1 MKKLPILIFILLCLS
16 AMATSCGSYRKAER
30 NIENDLKQ
38 ALAKTINEK
47 GMETMRQDSIRAYRS
62 IARTE
67 GEMMTIAVGDETLR
81 RHLRNPQLGEM
92 AFITYTVRC
101 ERGGWKVTFD
111 TEAKC
116 SAVMIWSLSD
126 QRLSAWLAVMALL
139 SLALSFRGRK
149 QSQPTNEAR
158 AESQARLGYALQEG
172 GRRSQLTTSREERL
186 SLLRLSRGAK
196 EEDESQL
203 TTSREPSSSLEW
215 PRCEGGRQSQPIT
228 MDSFSATHLTPMQR
242 QLMEMFVASGSH
254 RLSKHEIC
262 DALWPK
268 KDDAS
273 ETLYALISRLKREL
287 DKTSSFDIISDRGR
301 AYILKRRKSES

>member
-1 MKKLPILIFILLCLS
+1 MKKLPILMFILLCLT
-16 AMATSCGSYRKAER
+16 AMATSCGCYRKAER

-101 ERGGWKVTFD
+101 ESGGWKVTLD

-139 SLALSFRGRK
+139 SLALSFRGR
-149 QSQPTNEAR
+149 R
-158 AESQARLGYALQEG
+158 
-172 GRRSQLTTSREERL
+172 QL
-186 SLLRLSRGAK
+186 
-196 EEDESQL
+196 
-203 TTSREPSSSLEW
+203 
-215 PRCEGGRQSQPIT
+215 QPIT

>member
-67 GEMMTIAVGDETLR
+67 GEMMTIVVGDETLR

-139 SLALSFRGRK
+139 SLALSFRGR
-149 QSQPTNEAR
+149 R
-158 AESQARLGYALQEG
+158 
-172 GRRSQLTTSREERL
+172 QL
-186 SLLRLSRGAK
+186 
-196 EEDESQL
+196 
-203 TTSREPSSSLEW
+203 
-215 PRCEGGRQSQPIT
+215 QPIT

>member
-1 MKKLPILIFILLCLS
+1 MKKLPILIFILLCLT

-92 AFITYTVRC
+92 AFITYKVRC
-101 ERGGWKVTFD
+101 ERGEWKVTFD

-116 SAVMIWSLSD
+116 SAAMIWSLSD
-126 QRLSAWLAVMALL
+126 QRLSAWLSVMALL
-139 SLALSFRGRK
+139 SLALSFRGR
-149 QSQPTNEAR
+149 R
-158 AESQARLGYALQEG
+158 
-172 GRRSQLTTSREERL
+172 QLR
-186 SLLRLSRGAK
+186 
-196 EEDESQL
+196 
-203 TTSREPSSSLEW
+203 
-215 PRCEGGRQSQPIT
+215 PIT

>member
-1 MKKLPILIFILLCLS
+1 MKKLPILIFFFLCLT

-126 QRLSAWLAVMALL
+126 QRLSAWLSVMALL
-139 SLALSFRGRK
+139 SLALSFRGR
-149 QSQPTNEAR
+149 R
-158 AESQARLGYALQEG
+158 
-172 GRRSQLTTSREERL
+172 QL
-186 SLLRLSRGAK
+186 
-196 EEDESQL
+196 
-203 TTSREPSSSLEW
+203 
-215 PRCEGGRQSQPIT
+215 QPIT

-287 DKTSSFDIISDRGR
+287 DKTSNYDIISDRGR
-301 AYILKRRKSES
+301 AYVLKRRKSGS

>member
-1 MKKLPILIFILLCLS
+1 MKKLPILIFILLCLT

-81 RHLRNPQLGEM
+81 RHLRNQQLGEM
-92 AFITYTVRC
+92 AFITYTVGR
-101 ERGGWKVTFD
+101 ERGRWKVTFN

-116 SAVMIWSLSD
+116 SAAMIWSFSD
-126 QRLSAWLAVMALL
+126 QRLPAWLTVMALL
-139 SLALSFRGRK
+139 SLALSFRGR
-149 QSQPTNEAR
+149 R
-158 AESQARLGYALQEG
+158 
-172 GRRSQLTTSREERL
+172 QLR
-186 SLLRLSRGAK
+186 
-196 EEDESQL
+196 
-203 TTSREPSSSLEW
+203 
-215 PRCEGGRQSQPIT
+215 PIT

>member
-116 SAVMIWSLSD
+116 SAAMIWNLSD
-126 QRLSAWLAVMALL
+126 QRLSAWLSVMALL
-139 SLALSFRGRK
+139 SLALSFRDRR

-172 GRRSQLTTSREERL
+172 GRQR
-186 SLLRLSRGAK
+186 
-196 EEDESQL
+196 
-203 TTSREPSSSLEW
+203 
-215 PRCEGGRQSQPIT
+215 QPIT

>member
-1 MKKLPILIFILLCLS
+1 MKKLPILIFFFLCLT

-47 GMETMRQDSIRAYRS
+47 GMETMRQDSIRAYQS

-139 SLALSFRGRK
+139 SLALSFRGR
-149 QSQPTNEAR
+149 R
-158 AESQARLGYALQEG
+158 
-172 GRRSQLTTSREERL
+172 QLR
-186 SLLRLSRGAK
+186 
-196 EEDESQL
+196 
-203 TTSREPSSSLEW
+203 
-215 PRCEGGRQSQPIT
+215 PIT
-228 MDSFSATHLTPMQR
+228 MDSFSATHLTTMQR
-242 QLMEMFVASGSH
+242 QLMEMFIASGSH

-287 DKTSSFDIISDRGR
+287 DKTSSFDILSDRGR

>member
-116 SAVMIWSLSD
+116 SAAMIWSFSD

-139 SLALSFRGRK
+139 SLALSFRGR
-149 QSQPTNEAR
+149 
-158 AESQARLGYALQEG
+158 
-172 GRRSQLTTSREERL
+172 
-186 SLLRLSRGAK
+186 
-196 EEDESQL
+196 
-203 TTSREPSSSLEW
+203 
-215 PRCEGGRQSQPIT
+215 RQSPPIT
-228 MDSFSATHLTPMQR
+228 MDNFSATHLTPMQR

>member
-1 MKKLPILIFILLCLS
+1 MKKLPILIFLLLCLT

-139 SLALSFRGRK
+139 SLALSFRGR
-149 QSQPTNEAR
+149 R
-158 AESQARLGYALQEG
+158 
-172 GRRSQLTTSREERL
+172 QLR
-186 SLLRLSRGAK
+186 
-196 EEDESQL
+196 
-203 TTSREPSSSLEW
+203 
-215 PRCEGGRQSQPIT
+215 PIT

-301 AYILKRRKSES
+301 AYILKHRKSES

>member
-1 MKKLPILIFILLCLS
+1 MKKLPILIFILLCLT

-116 SAVMIWSLSD
+116 SAAMIWSLSD

-139 SLALSFRGRK
+139 SLALSFRGR
-149 QSQPTNEAR
+149 
-158 AESQARLGYALQEG
+158 
-172 GRRSQLTTSREERL
+172 
-186 SLLRLSRGAK
+186 
-196 EEDESQL
+196 
-203 TTSREPSSSLEW
+203 
-215 PRCEGGRQSQPIT
+215 RQSQPIT

>member
-1 MKKLPILIFILLCLS
+1 MKKLPILIFIVLCFT
-16 AMATSCGSYRKAER
+16 AMATSYGSYRKAQR
-30 NIENDLKQ
+30 NIESDLQQ

-47 GMETMRQDSIRAYRS
+47 GVETMRQDSIRAYRS

-81 RHLRNPQLGEM
+81 RHLRNQQLGEM
-92 AFITYTVRC
+92 AFITYTVGR
-101 ERGGWKVTFD
+101 ERGRWKVTFD

-116 SAVMIWSLSD
+116 SAAMIWSLSD
-126 QRLSAWLAVMALL
+126 QRLPAWFAAMALL
-139 SLALSFRGRK
+139 SLALSFRDRRQLHPTTNREPSNSLEWPRCEGGRR
-149 QSQPTNEAR
+149 SQPTNEAR
-158 AESQARLGYALQEG
+158 AESQARLGYALQ
-172 GRRSQLTTSREERL
+172 
-186 SLLRLSRGAK
+186 
-196 EEDESQL
+196 
-203 TTSREPSSSLEW
+203 
-215 PRCEGGRQSQPIT
+215 EGGRQSQPIT

>member
-1 MKKLPILIFILLCLS
+1 MKKLPILIFLLLCLT

-139 SLALSFRGRK
+139 SLALSFRGR
-149 QSQPTNEAR
+149 
-158 AESQARLGYALQEG
+158 
-172 GRRSQLTTSREERL
+172 
-186 SLLRLSRGAK
+186 
-196 EEDESQL
+196 
-203 TTSREPSSSLEW
+203 
-215 PRCEGGRQSQPIT
+215 RQSQPIT

>member
-1 MKKLPILIFILLCLS
+1 MKKLPILIFLLLCLT

-126 QRLSAWLAVMALL
+126 QRLSAWLSVMALL
-139 SLALSFRGRK
+139 SLALSFRGR
-149 QSQPTNEAR
+149 
-158 AESQARLGYALQEG
+158 
-172 GRRSQLTTSREERL
+172 
-186 SLLRLSRGAK
+186 
-196 EEDESQL
+196 
-203 TTSREPSSSLEW
+203 
-215 PRCEGGRQSQPIT
+215 RQRQPIT

-301 AYILKRRKSES
+301 AYILKRR

>member
-1 MKKLPILIFILLCLS
+1 MKKLPILIFLLLCLT

-126 QRLSAWLAVMALL
+126 QRLSAWLSVMALL
-139 SLALSFRGRK
+139 SLALSFRGR
-149 QSQPTNEAR
+149 R
-158 AESQARLGYALQEG
+158 
-172 GRRSQLTTSREERL
+172 QLR
-186 SLLRLSRGAK
+186 
-196 EEDESQL
+196 
-203 TTSREPSSSLEW
+203 
-215 PRCEGGRQSQPIT
+215 PIT
-228 MDSFSATHLTPMQR
+228 MDCFSATHLTPMQR
-242 QLMEMFVASGSH
+242 QLMEMFVASDSH
-254 RLSKHEIC
+254 SLSKHEIC
-262 DALWPK
+262 NALWPK

-287 DKTSSFDIISDRGR
+287 DKTSNYDIISDRGR
-301 AYILKRRKSES
+301 AYALKQRKSGS

>member
-1 MKKLPILIFILLCLS
+1 MKKLPILIFIVLCLT
-16 AMATSCGSYRKAER
+16 AVATSYGSYRKAQR
-30 NIENDLKQ
+30 NIENDLQQ

-139 SLALSFRGRK
+139 SLALSFRGR
-149 QSQPTNEAR
+149 
-158 AESQARLGYALQEG
+158 
-172 GRRSQLTTSREERL
+172 
-186 SLLRLSRGAK
+186 
-196 EEDESQL
+196 
-203 TTSREPSSSLEW
+203 
-215 PRCEGGRQSQPIT
+215 RQSQPIT

>member
-139 SLALSFRGRK
+139 SLALSFRGR
-149 QSQPTNEAR
+149 R
-158 AESQARLGYALQEG
+158 
-172 GRRSQLTTSREERL
+172 QL
-186 SLLRLSRGAK
+186 
-196 EEDESQL
+196 
-203 TTSREPSSSLEW
+203 
-215 PRCEGGRQSQPIT
+215 QPIT

>member
-1 MKKLPILIFILLCLS
+1 MKKLPILIFLLLCLT

-67 GEMMTIAVGDETLR
+67 GEMMTIAVSDETLR

-126 QRLSAWLAVMALL
+126 QRLSAWLA
-139 SLALSFRGRK
+139 LSFRGR
-149 QSQPTNEAR
+149 
-158 AESQARLGYALQEG
+158 
-172 GRRSQLTTSREERL
+172 
-186 SLLRLSRGAK
+186 
-196 EEDESQL
+196 
-203 TTSREPSSSLEW
+203 
-215 PRCEGGRQSQPIT
+215 RQSPPIT

>member
-1 MKKLPILIFILLCLS
+1 MKKLPILIFILLCLT
-16 AMATSCGSYRKAER
+16 AMATSCGSYLKAER

-101 ERGGWKVTFD
+101 EKGGWKVTFD

-116 SAVMIWSLSD
+116 SAAMIWSLSD

-139 SLALSFRGRK
+139 SLALSFRGR
-149 QSQPTNEAR
+149 
-158 AESQARLGYALQEG
+158 
-172 GRRSQLTTSREERL
+172 
-186 SLLRLSRGAK
+186 
-196 EEDESQL
+196 
-203 TTSREPSSSLEW
+203 
-215 PRCEGGRQSQPIT
+215 RQSQPIT

>member
-1 MKKLPILIFILLCLS
+1 MKKLPILIFLLLCLT

-92 AFITYTVRC
+92 ALITYTVRC

-126 QRLSAWLAVMALL
+126 QRLSAWLSVMALL
-139 SLALSFRGRK
+139 SLALSFRGR
-149 QSQPTNEAR
+149 
-158 AESQARLGYALQEG
+158 
-172 GRRSQLTTSREERL
+172 
-186 SLLRLSRGAK
+186 
-196 EEDESQL
+196 
-203 TTSREPSSSLEW
+203 
-215 PRCEGGRQSQPIT
+215 RQSQPIT

>member
-1 MKKLPILIFILLCLS
+1 MKKLPILIFFFLCLT

-139 SLALSFRGRK
+139 SLALSFRGR
-149 QSQPTNEAR
+149 
-158 AESQARLGYALQEG
+158 
-172 GRRSQLTTSREERL
+172 
-186 SLLRLSRGAK
+186 
-196 EEDESQL
+196 
-203 TTSREPSSSLEW
+203 
-215 PRCEGGRQSQPIT
+215 RQSQPIT

>member
-47 GMETMRQDSIRAYRS
+47 GMETMRQDSIRAYQS

-116 SAVMIWSLSD
+116 SAAMIWSLSD
-126 QRLSAWLAVMALL
+126 QRLSAWLSVMALL
-139 SLALSFRGRK
+139 SLALSFMGKR
-149 QSQPTNEAR
+149 
-158 AESQARLGYALQEG
+158 
-172 GRRSQLTTSREERL
+172 QLR
-186 SLLRLSRGAK
+186 
-196 EEDESQL
+196 
-203 TTSREPSSSLEW
+203 
-215 PRCEGGRQSQPIT
+215 PIT
-228 MDSFSATHLTPMQR
+228 MDCFSATHLTPMQR
-242 QLMEMFVASGSH
+242 QLMEMFVASDSH

-262 DALWPK
+262 DVLWPK
-268 KDDAS
+268 KDDAN

-287 DKTSSFDIISDRGR
+287 DKTSNYDIISDRGR
-301 AYILKRRKSES
+301 AYILKQRKSGS

>member
-1 MKKLPILIFILLCLS
+1 MKKLPILIFLLLCLT

-126 QRLSAWLAVMALL
+126 QRLSAWLSVMALL
-139 SLALSFRGRK
+139 SLALSFRGR
-149 QSQPTNEAR
+149 R
-158 AESQARLGYALQEG
+158 
-172 GRRSQLTTSREERL
+172 QLR
-186 SLLRLSRGAK
+186 
-196 EEDESQL
+196 
-203 TTSREPSSSLEW
+203 
-215 PRCEGGRQSQPIT
+215 PIT

>member
-92 AFITYTVRC
+92 AFITYTVIC

-116 SAVMIWSLSD
+116 SAAMIWSLSD
-126 QRLSAWLAVMALL
+126 LRLSAWLSVMALL
-139 SLALSFRGRK
+139 SLALSFRGR
-149 QSQPTNEAR
+149 R
-158 AESQARLGYALQEG
+158 
-172 GRRSQLTTSREERL
+172 QL
-186 SLLRLSRGAK
+186 
-196 EEDESQL
+196 
-203 TTSREPSSSLEW
+203 
-215 PRCEGGRQSQPIT
+215 QPIT
-228 MDSFSATHLTPMQR
+228 MDTFSATHLTPMQR

>member
-1 MKKLPILIFILLCLS
+1 M
-16 AMATSCGSYRKAER
+16 
-30 NIENDLKQ
+30 
-38 ALAKTINEK
+38 
-47 GMETMRQDSIRAYRS
+47 
-62 IARTE
+62 
-67 GEMMTIAVGDETLR
+67 
-81 RHLRNPQLGEM
+81 
-92 AFITYTVRC
+92 
-101 ERGGWKVTFD
+101 TFD

-116 SAVMIWSLSD
+116 SAAMIWSLSD

-139 SLALSFRGRK
+139 SLALSFRGR
-149 QSQPTNEAR
+149 
-158 AESQARLGYALQEG
+158 
-172 GRRSQLTTSREERL
+172 
-186 SLLRLSRGAK
+186 
-196 EEDESQL
+196 
-203 TTSREPSSSLEW
+203 
-215 PRCEGGRQSQPIT
+215 RQSQPIT

-301 AYILKRRKSES
+301 AYILKHRKSES

>member
-1 MKKLPILIFILLCLS
+1 MKKLPILIFLLLCLT

-101 ERGGWKVTFD
+101 ESGGWKVTLD

-139 SLALSFRGRK
+139 SLALSCRGRRR
-149 QSQPTNEAR
+149 SQPTNEAR

-196 EEDESQL
+196 EEDE
-203 TTSREPSSSLEW
+203 
-215 PRCEGGRQSQPIT
+215 SQPIT

>member
-1 MKKLPILIFILLCLS
+1 MKKLPILIFLLLCLT

-139 SLALSFRGRK
+139 SLALSFRGR
-149 QSQPTNEAR
+149 
-158 AESQARLGYALQEG
+158 
-172 GRRSQLTTSREERL
+172 
-186 SLLRLSRGAK
+186 
-196 EEDESQL
+196 
-203 TTSREPSSSLEW
+203 
-215 PRCEGGRQSQPIT
+215 RQSQPIT

-287 DKTSSFDIISDRGR
+287 DKTSSFDIISDRGK

>member
-1 MKKLPILIFILLCLS
+1 MKKLPILIFLLLCLT

-81 RHLRNPQLGEM
+81 RHLRNPQLGDM

-126 QRLSAWLAVMALL
+126 QRLSAWLSVMALL
-139 SLALSFRGRK
+139 SLALSFRGR
-149 QSQPTNEAR
+149 R
-158 AESQARLGYALQEG
+158 
-172 GRRSQLTTSREERL
+172 QLR
-186 SLLRLSRGAK
+186 
-196 EEDESQL
+196 
-203 TTSREPSSSLEW
+203 
-215 PRCEGGRQSQPIT
+215 PIT

>member
-1 MKKLPILIFILLCLS
+1 MKKLPILIFLLLCLT
-16 AMATSCGSYRKAER
+16 AIATSCGSYRKAER

-139 SLALSFRGRK
+139 SLALSFRGR
-149 QSQPTNEAR
+149 R
-158 AESQARLGYALQEG
+158 
-172 GRRSQLTTSREERL
+172 QL
-186 SLLRLSRGAK
+186 
-196 EEDESQL
+196 
-203 TTSREPSSSLEW
+203 
-215 PRCEGGRQSQPIT
+215 QPIT

>member
-1 MKKLPILIFILLCLS
+1 MKKLPILIFILLCLT

-101 ERGGWKVTFD
+101 ERGGWKVTLD

-139 SLALSFRGRK
+139 SLALSFRGR
-149 QSQPTNEAR
+149 
-158 AESQARLGYALQEG
+158 
-172 GRRSQLTTSREERL
+172 
-186 SLLRLSRGAK
+186 
-196 EEDESQL
+196 
-203 TTSREPSSSLEW
+203 
-215 PRCEGGRQSQPIT
+215 RQRQPIT